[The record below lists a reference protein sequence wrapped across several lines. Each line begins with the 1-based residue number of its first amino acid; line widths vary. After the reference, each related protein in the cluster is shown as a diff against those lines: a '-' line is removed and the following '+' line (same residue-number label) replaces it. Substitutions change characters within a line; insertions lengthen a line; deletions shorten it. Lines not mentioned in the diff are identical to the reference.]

1 MAEMEGAGRRRV
13 SEGLAGSGW
22 RASWLSH
29 GDEGLDKGVGPGIVC
44 RAMGGRIQEM
54 RKVRDANRL
63 TLR

>member
-13 SEGLAGSGW
+13 SEGLAGIGR

-54 RKVRDANRL
+54 H
-63 TLR
+63 